1 MTGRRDDTESS
12 EPGPSDR
19 TASDLAREILPS
31 SGTMIGICA
40 TFVGLA
46 KILDAGTRPTHADE
60 LAAVLAVVFLASTLL
75 SYIAIRIARTRAA
88 FARRCERGADALFL
102 IGLVSLVGL
111 ALLFAFDNV

>member
-1 MTGRRDDTESS
+1 MAERRDETKTA

-46 KILDAGTRPTHADE
+46 KLLDAGARPTHADE

-75 SYIAIRIARTRAA
+75 SYVAIRIARTRQSL
-88 FARRCERGADALFL
+88 ARKCERGADALFL

>member
-1 MTGRRDDTESS
+1 MDEGRDEATTATS
-12 EPGPSDR
+12 GPSDH
-19 TASDLAREILPS
+19 TAAELAREILPS

-46 KILDAGTRPTHADE
+46 KLLDTNARPTDADE
-60 LAAVLAVVFLASTLL
+60 FAALLAVVFLASTLL
-75 SYIAIRIARTRAA
+75 SYVAIRVARTRQQL
-88 FARRCERGADALFL
+88 ARRCERLADALFL